1 MRVMSRHKDIREGE
15 KKKIPNEQGAQMCFL
30 RMGKEL
36 RVTRLTTVNM
46 QTGCKTRMQKGSR
59 KQRKLENPYVSDDR
73 LMRPGDPGS
82 FGLS

>member
-46 QTGCKTRMQKGSR
+46 QTG
-59 KQRKLENPYVSDDR
+59 
-73 LMRPGDPGS
+73 
-82 FGLS
+82 